1 MTPSAQRQSE
11 ILRGYFRAKDENR
24 PHLLD
29 DVFAADARLEVI
41 DRAMVVVLPAAA
53 VGRDAIADAL
63 VRRFNQTYENI
74 YSFYLARPGAS
85 AATFGCGWVVFM
97 TTKADRAVRAGA
109 GRYDWRFTMGE
120 PFLAEALTITIETMV
135 QLDGA
140 AWPVVHRWLGA
151 LAYPWTTA
159 GDALAA
165 AADVAEL
172 EPLRRCIEELG
183 ATAIT
188 PPGRSP

>member
-1 MTPSAQRQSE
+1 MTPSAQRQSD

-24 PHLLD
+24 PHLLA

-41 DRAMVVVLPAAA
+41 DRAGVVVLPAVA

-74 YSFYLARPGAS
+74 YSFYLARPVVS
-85 AATFGCGWVVFM
+85 AATFDCGWLVFM
-97 TTKADRAVRAGA
+97 TTKADGAVRAGA
-109 GRYDWRFTMGE
+109 GRYDWRFTTGE
-120 PFLAEALTITIETMV
+120 PFLAEALTITIETML

-140 AWPVVHRWLGA
+140 AWQVVQRWLQA
-151 LAYPWTTA
+151 LAYPWTTP
-159 GDALAA
+159 DEVLAA
-165 AADVAEL
+165 APDVAEL

-183 ATAIT
+183 AATLT
-188 PPGRSP
+188 PPGTSP